1 MFASSTLRVATHQ
14 CALRAHSAR
23 RAGAGA
29 AADVI
34 IPRVCKQAARVAPP
48 LGSSQ
53 RSFWGA
59 SSAVA
64 AAASASASAAAAAAQ
79 NPLLETP
86 TAKAAAQQVRF
97 QPGPAAAAAAA
108 SAASSSSSSPPT
120 PPPSPPP
127 PPPPPRAGFFKR
139 LRRWTYLTLLLGAGT
154 LAYYVHESNH
164 PPDQQLPL
172 DPTKKTI
179 VVLGSGWGATAL
191 LKEIDNLEYNVIVI
205 SKENYFLYTPLLPQV
220 TVGTVS
226 PRSIAQPT
234 RHNTR
239 YKTREVQVLEA
250 EATKINVKDKT
261 VTFEDRNSEIYG
273 ANNGSETTVKYDYLV
288 VAVGSQ
294 NQTFNIPGIKEH
306 AFFLKELQD
315 ASKIRQRIMDLIEKA
330 SLVGQS
336 DEEMDRLL
344 HICVVGGGPTGVEA
358 AAEMH
363 DFVDDLSK
371 WYPAVANR
379 VRVTLVEALPQIL
392 PAFSKGLVEYTESTF
407 KSNKIDILAKHMVK
421 GLDEKSVTMQGPE
434 GIVNLPCGML
444 IWAAGNTSRPI
455 SRDLQ
460 AQLKETQTE
469 RRGLKV
475 DEQLR
480 LIGAE
485 DSIFAVGDAT
495 ATQWAPTAQAASQQG
510 SYIAK
515 IFAQLAHADQLAQK
529 ASEALRAGRPSDEV
543 EKLQKRADRA
553 AKLPPFKF
561 TNNGSLAYIGGE
573 RAIADVP
580 LSNGASISA
589 SGTATYLFW
598 RSAYLSMLFSLRNRT
613 QVAADWVKVWLFGRD
628 ITRE

>member
-23 RAGAGA
+23 RA
-29 AADVI
+29 DLV
-34 IPRVCKQAARVAPP
+34 IPRVCAAPP
-48 LGSSQ
+48 TAGSLQ
-53 RSFWGA
+53 RSFWRA
-59 SSAVA
+59 SAVA
-64 AAASASASAAAAAAQ
+64 AAATATAAQAQ

-86 TAKAAAQQVRF
+86 TAKAAAQQARF
-97 QPGPAAAAAAA
+97 QPGPPPPA
-108 SAASSSSSSPPT
+108 SSGSSSSSS
-120 PPPSPPP
+120 SSSSP

-371 WYPAVANR
+371 WYPRVHLFAFASRVWRRHSAVANR

-475 DEQLR
+475 DDQLR

-529 ASEALRAGRPSDEV
+529 ASEALRAGRPSEEV

-553 AKLPPFKF
+553 AKLPAFKF